1 MKSIPAGNILFAIF
15 VRKVPIGIC
24 MRTTIFI
31 LLISVFQLAL
41 FGQTAEE
48 QVIRLKQQESSAAN
62 ELSAEVKDSSVE
74 VKQNPGSWNLSV
86 GTSYSYSKIFGSGMM
101 YYTAPMFTMPLN
113 NRWALHGG
121 MIASHYQR
129 MDNTVMGESL
139 LPNSFSSMALFA
151 AASYQMSDRLILHGT
166 GVKQLITAPNTP
178 FTPYPMDNLSLGAT
192 YKLGNNITIGA
203 SIHMNNGRGYYSTPF
218 NGSMFQSPSF
228 W

>member
-1 MKSIPAGNILFAIF
+1 
-15 VRKVPIGIC
+15 

-31 LLISVFQLAL
+31 LLISIFHLGL

-48 QVIRLKQQESSAAN
+48 QVIRLKQKESSSTLEPLTEAQESSA
-62 ELSAEVKDSSVE
+62 EVKE
-74 VKQNPGSWNLSV
+74 NTGYWNLSV
-86 GTSYSYSKIFGSGMM
+86 GTSYSYSKGFGSGMM

-113 NRWALHGG
+113 NRWAVHGG
-121 MIASHYQR
+121 MIASHYQSLNR
-129 MDNTVMGESL
+129 TVVGERLYPNT
-139 LPNSFSSMALFA
+139 FSSMALFA

-166 GVKQLITAPNTP
+166 GVKQLITAPITP

-203 SIHMNNGRGYYSTPF
+203 SINMNNGRGYYSTPF
-218 NGSMFQSPSF
+218 NGSMLQSPSF